1 MPSLSELH
9 CSYNTPF
16 THSLWYLKYS
26 LCRRKQSEPESPSV
40 LSGTFRSS
48 DEEKQQRPTS
58 NHVTTNHP
66 NMSAC
71 VTRWCVGF
79 LICKKKRKKKKKCD
93 ILRGVWWGKCH
104 FFLKLTVQETVWLQ
118 RCYLWCSI
126 AFCRNKNNWQ
136 IVHHSCW
143 INHLSTSQNWLESVS
158 CCMHTCTLMKTSQGG
173 TSPCADVAA
182 SVTQHDTVKT
192 LYGFYE
198 EPCGFTHINS
208 R

>member
-1 MPSLSELH
+1 MYQLMPSLSELH

-48 DEEKQQRPTS
+48 DEEKQQRLTS

-79 LICKKKRKKKKKCD
+79 LICKKKKEKKRKSATFCEVFDEGSVIFFWSSLSKKLFDYSAVIYGARLPSVETKITD
-93 ILRGVWWGKCH
+93 
-104 FFLKLTVQETVWLQ
+104 KL
-118 RCYLWCSI
+118 
-126 AFCRNKNNWQ
+126 
-136 IVHHSCW
+136 
-143 INHLSTSQNWLESVS
+143 
-158 CCMHTCTLMKTSQGG
+158 
-173 TSPCADVAA
+173 
-182 SVTQHDTVKT
+182 
-192 LYGFYE
+192 
-198 EPCGFTHINS
+198 FTIPAE
-208 R
+208 

>member
-1 MPSLSELH
+1 MYQLMPSLSELH

-79 LICKKKRKKKKKCD
+79 LICKKKKKKKEKARHSARC
-93 ILRGVWWGKCH
+93 LMREVS
-104 FFLKLTVQETVWLQ
+104 FFSEAH
-118 RCYLWCSI
+118 CP
-126 AFCRNKNNWQ
+126 RNCL
-136 IVHHSCW
+136 ITALLFMVLDC
-143 INHLSTSQNWLESVS
+143 LL
-158 CCMHTCTLMKTSQGG
+158 
-173 TSPCADVAA
+173 
-182 SVTQHDTVKT
+182 
-192 LYGFYE
+192 
-198 EPCGFTHINS
+198 
-208 R
+208 